1 MIQEQV
7 LVVTGARAG
16 LGRHL
21 AEHYLSLGWM
31 VVGCS
36 RQPSDLQSEH
46 YRHFT
51 CDVSQAAEVTQMFM
65 AVRRE
70 FGRVDALIN
79 NAGIMMPGLVATQP
93 VSAVMETVGVNLVGA
108 FACTQEAIR
117 LMARRRSGRIVFVSS
132 IAVPLASAGLGAYAA
147 SKAGIE
153 ELTRVV
159 AREVAL
165 LGVTAN
171 AVGPSIITDS
181 GMAAAMSPDVVAQTV
196 AASGTGKGVS
206 LDDVTS
212 VIDFLL
218 SPASQAVTGQIIY
231 VGAV

>member
-21 AEHYLSLGWM
+21 AEHYLSLGWT

-36 RQPSDLQSEH
+36 RQQSDLQAEH

-51 CDVSQAAEVTQMFM
+51 CDVSQAAEVSQMFL
-65 AVRRE
+65 AIRRE

-79 NAGIMMPGLVATQP
+79 NAGIMRPGLVAAQP
-93 VSAVMETVGVNLVGA
+93 MSEVVETVGVNLVGA

-132 IAVPLASAGLGAYAA
+132 ITVPLANTGLGAYAA
-147 SKAGIE
+147 SKAAI
-153 ELTRVV
+153 
-159 AREVAL
+159 
-165 LGVTAN
+165 
-171 AVGPSIITDS
+171 
-181 GMAAAMSPDVVAQTV
+181 
-196 AASGTGKGVS
+196 
-206 LDDVTS
+206 
-212 VIDFLL
+212 
-218 SPASQAVTGQIIY
+218 
-231 VGAV
+231 

>member
-1 MIQEQV
+1 
-7 LVVTGARAG
+7 
-16 LGRHL
+16 
-21 AEHYLSLGWM
+21 
-31 VVGCS
+31 
-36 RQPSDLQSEH
+36 
-46 YRHFT
+46 
-51 CDVSQAAEVTQMFM
+51 
-65 AVRRE
+65 
-70 FGRVDALIN
+70 
-79 NAGIMMPGLVATQP
+79 MMPGLVAAQP
-93 VSAVMETVGVNLVGA
+93 ISEVVETVGVNLVGA
-108 FACTQEAIR
+108 FACTQEAVR
-117 LMARRRSGRIVFVSS
+117 LMARRRAGRIVFVSS

-159 AREVAL
+159 AREVAP

-196 AASGTGKGVS
+196 AASGMGRKVS

-218 SPASQAVTGQIIY
+218 SPASQAVTGQTIY
-231 VGAV
+231 VGVV

>member
-1 MIQEQV
+1 
-7 LVVTGARAG
+7 L
-16 LGRHL
+16 
-21 AEHYLSLGWM
+21 
-31 VVGCS
+31 
-36 RQPSDLQSEH
+36 DLESEH

-51 CDVSQAAEVTQMFM
+51 CDVSQAAEVSQMFL
-65 AVRRE
+65 AIRRE

-79 NAGIMMPGLVATQP
+79 NAGIMMPGLVATQS
-93 VSAVMETVGVNLVGA
+93 VSEVMETVGVNLVGA

-117 LMARRRSGRIVFVSS
+117 LMARRRSGRVVFVSS
-132 IAVPLASAGLGAYAA
+132 IAVSLASAGLGAYAS
-147 SKAGIE
+147 SKAAIE

-159 AREVAL
+159 AREVAP

-181 GMAAAMSPDVVAQTV
+181 GMAAAMSPDVVARTV
-196 AASGTGKGVS
+196 EASGTGRKVS

-218 SPASQAVTGQIIY
+218 SPASQAVTGQTIY
-231 VGAV
+231 VGVV

>member
-7 LVVTGARAG
+7 LVVTGARTG
-16 LGRHL
+16 LGRYL

-46 YRHFT
+46 YRHFA
-51 CDVSQAAEVTQMFM
+51 CDVSHATEVSQMFL
-65 AVRRE
+65 AIRRE

-79 NAGIMMPGLVATQP
+79 NAGIMMPGLVAAQP
-93 VSAVMETVGVNLVGA
+93 VSEVMETVGVNLVGA
-108 FACTQEAIR
+108 FACTQEAVR
-117 LMARRRSGRIVFVSS
+117 LMARRRVGRIVFVSS
-132 IAVPLASAGLGAYAA
+132 IAVSLANTGLGAYAA
-147 SKAGIE
+147 SKAAIE
-153 ELTRVV
+153 ELARVV
-159 AREVAL
+159 AREVAP

-196 AASGTGKGVS
+196 AASGTGRKVS

>member
-21 AEHYLSLGWM
+21 AEHYLSLGWV

-36 RQPSDLQSEH
+36 RQPSDLQLEH
-46 YRHFT
+46 YHHFI
-51 CDVSQAAEVTQMFM
+51 CDVSQAAEVSQMFL
-65 AVRRE
+65 AIRRE

-79 NAGIMMPGLVATQP
+79 NAGIFRTGLAASQPISEVVATF
-93 VSAVMETVGVNLVGA
+93 GVNLIGA
-108 FACTQEAIR
+108 FSCTQEAIR
-117 LMARRRSGRIVFVSS
+117 LMIRQRVGRIVFMSS
-132 IAVPLASAGLGAYAA
+132 IAVPMASAGLGAYAA
-147 SKAGIE
+147 SKAGLE
-153 ELTRVV
+153 ELTRAV
-159 AREVAL
+159 AREVAP
-165 LGVTAN
+165 LGITVN
-171 AVGPSIITDS
+171 AVGPSIIADS
-181 GMAAAMSPDVVAQTV
+181 GMAAAMSADVVAQTI
-196 AASGTGKGVS
+196 AASGTGREVS

-218 SPASQAVTGQIIY
+218 SPASRAVTGQIIY

>member
-1 MIQEQV
+1 VIQEQV
-7 LVVTGARAG
+7 LVVTGARVG

-21 AEHYLSLGWM
+21 AEHYLTLGWT

-36 RQPSDLQSEH
+36 RQPSDLQAEH

-51 CDVSQAAEVTQMFM
+51 CDVSRAAEVSQMFL
-65 AVRRE
+65 AIRRE

-93 VSAVMETVGVNLVGA
+93 MSEVVETVGVNLVGA

-117 LMARRRSGRIVFVSS
+117 LMARRRSGRVVFVSS
-132 IAVPLASAGLGAYAA
+132 ITVPLATTGLGAYAA
-147 SKAGIE
+147 SKAAIE
-153 ELTRVV
+153 ELTRVT
-159 AREVAL
+159 AHEVAP
-165 LGVTAN
+165 LGITVN
-171 AVGPSIITDS
+171 AVGPSIIAGS
-181 GMAAAMSPDVVAQTV
+181 GMAATMPSDALAETI
-196 AASGTGKGVS
+196 ATKRLGKEIS
-206 LDDVTS
+206 CDEVTS

-218 SPASQAVTGQIIY
+218 SPASGAVTGQIIY

>member
-7 LVVTGARAG
+7 LVVTGARVG

-21 AEHYLSLGWM
+21 AEHYLTLDWT

-36 RQPSDLQSEH
+36 RQPSDLESEH

-51 CDVSQAAEVTQMFM
+51 CDVSQAAEVSQMFL
-65 AVRRE
+65 AIRRE

-79 NAGIMMPGLVATQP
+79 NAGILMPGLVATQP
-93 VSAVMETVGVNLVGA
+93 VSEVTETVGVNLVGA
-108 FACTQEAIR
+108 FACTQEAIK
-117 LMARRRSGRIVFVSS
+117 LMARRRMGRIVYVSS

-159 AREVAL
+159 AREVAP

-181 GMAAAMSPDVVAQTV
+181 GMAAAMSPDVVARTV

>member
-1 MIQEQV
+1 LTQGQV
-7 LVVTGARAG
+7 LVVTGARTG

-21 AEHYLSLGWM
+21 AEHYLALGWT

-46 YRHFT
+46 YHHYT
-51 CDVSQAAEVTQMFM
+51 CDVSKAAEVAQMFL
-65 AVRRE
+65 AIRRE

-79 NAGIMMPGLVATQP
+79 NAGIMMPGLVAAQP
-93 VSAVMETVGVNLVGA
+93 VSEVMETVGVNLVGA

-132 IAVPLASAGLGAYAA
+132 IAVPLATTGLGAYAA

-159 AREVAL
+159 AREVAP
-165 LGVTAN
+165 LGITAN
-171 AVGPSIITDS
+171 AVGPSIIADS
-181 GMAAAMSPDVVAQTV
+181 GMAAAMSPEAVAQTV
-196 AASGTGKGVS
+196 AASGTGGEIS

-218 SPASQAVTGQIIY
+218 NPASQAVTGQVIY

>member
-7 LVVTGARAG
+7 LVVTGARVG

-21 AEHYLSLGWM
+21 TEHYLSLGWT

-46 YRHFT
+46 YRHFI
-51 CDVSQAAEVTQMFM
+51 CDVSQAAEVSQMFL
-65 AVRRE
+65 AIRRE

-79 NAGIMMPGLVATQP
+79 NAGIMMPGLVAAQQMSE
-93 VSAVMETVGVNLVGA
+93 VVETVGVNLVGA
-108 FACTQEAIR
+108 FACTQEAVR
-117 LMARRRSGRIVFVSS
+117 LMARRRAGRIVFVSS
-132 IAVPLASAGLGAYAA
+132 IAVSLASAGLGAYAS
-147 SKAGIE
+147 SKAAIE

-159 AREVAL
+159 AREVAP

-181 GMAAAMSPDVVAQTV
+181 GMAAAMSPDVVARTV
-196 AASGTGKGVS
+196 EASGTGRGVS

-218 SPASQAVTGQIIY
+218 SSASQAVTGQIIY

>member
-1 MIQEQV
+1 VIQEQV
-7 LVVTGARAG
+7 LVVTGARAS

-21 AEHYLSLGWM
+21 AEHYLSLGWT

-36 RQPSDLQSEH
+36 RQPSDLQSER

-51 CDVSQAAEVTQMFM
+51 CDVSQAAEVSQMFL
-65 AVRRE
+65 AIRRE

-79 NAGIMMPGLVATQP
+79 NAGIMMPGLVAAQP
-93 VSAVMETVGVNLVGA
+93 MSEVMEIIGVNLVGA

-117 LMARRRSGRIVFVSS
+117 LMARRRAGRIVFVSS

-147 SKAGIE
+147 SKAAIE

-159 AREVAL
+159 AREVAP
-165 LGVTAN
+165 LGITAN
-171 AVGPSIITDS
+171 AIGPSIITDS
-181 GMAAAMSPDVVAQTV
+181 GMAAAMSPDVVARTV
-196 AASGTGKGVS
+196 EASGTGRGVS

-212 VIDFLL
+212 AIDFLL
-218 SPASQAVTGQIIY
+218 SPGSQAVTGQIIY

>member
-1 MIQEQV
+1 VIQEQV

>member
-1 MIQEQV
+1 MTQEQV

-21 AEHYLSLGWM
+21 AEHYLALGWT

-51 CDVSQAAEVTQMFM
+51 CDVSQAAEVAQMFL
-65 AVRRE
+65 AIRRE

-79 NAGIMMPGLVATQP
+79 NAGVMMPGLVAAQP
-93 VSAVMETVGVNLVGA
+93 VAEVGEIVGVNLVGA

-132 IAVPLASAGLGAYAA
+132 IAVPLANTGLGAYAA

-153 ELTRVV
+153 ELTRVT
-159 AREVAL
+159 AREVAP
-165 LGVTAN
+165 LGMTAN
-171 AVGPSIITDS
+171 AVGPSIIAGS
-181 GMAAAMSPDVVAQTV
+181 SMAGVMSADVVAETV

-206 LDDVTS
+206 MNDVTS

>member
-21 AEHYLSLGWM
+21 AEHYLSLGWT

-36 RQPSDLQSEH
+36 RQPSDLQAEH
-46 YRHFT
+46 YRHFI
-51 CDVSQAAEVTQMFM
+51 CDVSQAAEVTQMFL
-65 AVRRE
+65 AIRRE

-93 VSAVMETVGVNLVGA
+93 MSEVREIIGVNLVGA

-117 LMARRRSGRIVFVSS
+117 LMARRRAGRIVFVSS
-132 IAVPLASAGLGAYAA
+132 IAVPLANTGLGAYAA
-147 SKAGIE
+147 SKAAIE
-153 ELTRVV
+153 ELARVT
-159 AREVAL
+159 AHEVAP
-165 LGVTAN
+165 LGVMAN

-181 GMAAAMSPDVVAQTV
+181 GMAAAMSPDVVAGTV

-231 VGAV
+231 VGVV

>member
-1 MIQEQV
+1 
-7 LVVTGARAG
+7 
-16 LGRHL
+16 
-21 AEHYLSLGWM
+21 
-31 VVGCS
+31 
-36 RQPSDLQSEH
+36 
-46 YRHFT
+46 
-51 CDVSQAAEVTQMFM
+51 
-65 AVRRE
+65 
-70 FGRVDALIN
+70 
-79 NAGIMMPGLVATQP
+79 
-93 VSAVMETVGVNLVGA
+93 
-108 FACTQEAIR
+108 
-117 LMARRRSGRIVFVSS
+117 MARRRMGRIVYVSS
-132 IAVPLASAGLGAYAA
+132 IAVSLASAGLGAYAA

-159 AREVAL
+159 AREVAP

-196 AASGTGKGVS
+196 AASGTGRKVS

-231 VGAV
+231 IGVV

>member
-21 AEHYLSLGWM
+21 VEHYLSLGWT

-36 RQPSDLQSEH
+36 RQPSDLQAEH

-51 CDVSQAAEVTQMFM
+51 CDVSRAAEVSQMFL
-65 AVRRE
+65 AIRRE
-70 FGRVDALIN
+70 FGRVDVLIN
-79 NAGIMMPGLVATQP
+79 NAGVMMPGLVAAQP
-93 VSAVMETVGVNLVGA
+93 ISEVVETVGVNLVGA
-108 FACTQEAIR
+108 FACTQEAVR
-117 LMARRRSGRIVFVSS
+117 LMARRRAGRIVFVSS

-159 AREVAL
+159 AREVAP

-181 GMAAAMSPDVVAQTV
+181 GMAAAMSPDVVARTV
-196 AASGTGKGVS
+196 EASGTGRGVS

-218 SPASQAVTGQIIY
+218 SSASQAVTGQIIY

>member
-1 MIQEQV
+1 VIQEQV

-21 AEHYLSLGWM
+21 AEHYLSLGWT

-36 RQPSDLQSEH
+36 RQPSDLQVEH

-51 CDVSQAAEVTQMFM
+51 CDVSQAAEVSQMFL
-65 AVRRE
+65 AIRRE

-93 VSAVMETVGVNLVGA
+93 ISEVMETVGVNLVGA

-132 IAVPLASAGLGAYAA
+132 IAVPLAMTGSGAYTA
-147 SKAGIE
+147 SKAAIE

-159 AREVAL
+159 AREVAP

-171 AVGPSIITDS
+171 AVGPSIITDL
-181 GMAAAMSPDVVAQTV
+181 GMAAVMSPDVVAQTV